1 VDLDFECLGIVKPAD
16 KKLPNYIAVEGAIG
30 VGKTTLAR
38 NLATTFEYE
47 TLLEM
52 PQENPFL
59 ERFYAD
65 PKANALPAQLY
76 FLFQR
81 TRQLKEIKQRDMFH
95 PVRVADFLL
104 EKDPIFAEVTL
115 DDDELELYQM
125 VYEQLTLEAPKP
137 DLVIYLQAPTEV
149 LQQRIRKRGL
159 NSEKYIEPS
168 YLARLNA
175 AYASYFHHYQASPLL
190 IVNATEVNLANNQQ
204 HYADLVSYMLTIKTG
219 THYYNPLANK

>member
-1 VDLDFECLGIVKPAD
+1 MDLDFESLGIVKPAD
-16 KKLPNYIAVEGAIG
+16 NQLPNYIAVEGAVG

-52 PQENPFL
+52 SHENPFL

-65 PKANALPAQLY
+65 PKANALPTQLY

-115 DDDELELYQM
+115 DDDELELYRM

-137 DLVIYLQAPTEV
+137 DLVVYLQAPTEV

-159 NSEKYIEPS
+159 NSEKHIEPS
-168 YLARLNA
+168 YLARLND
-175 AYASYFHHYQASPLL
+175 AYASYFHRYQASPLL
-190 IVNATEVNLANNQQ
+190 IVNATEVNLATNQK
-204 HYADLVSYMLTIKTG
+204 HYSDLVRYMLSLKTG

>member
-1 VDLDFECLGIVKPAD
+1 MDLDFESLGIIKPAENQ
-16 KKLPNYIAVEGAIG
+16 LPNYIAVEGSIG

-52 PQENPFL
+52 PEDNPFL

-65 PKANALPAQLY
+65 PKANALPTQLY

-104 EKDPIFAEVTL
+104 EKDPIFAQVTL

-125 VYEQLTLEAPKP
+125 VYDQLTLEAPKP

-149 LQQRIRKRGL
+149 LQQRIRKRGQ
-159 NSEKYIEPS
+159 NSERHIEPE
-168 YLARLNA
+168 YLERLND
-175 AYASYFHHYQASPLL
+175 AYASFFHYYQNSPLL
-190 IVNATEVNLANNQQ
+190 IVNATEVNFATNQQ
-204 HYADLVSYMLTIKTG
+204 HYSDLVRYMLSLKTG
-219 THYYNPLANK
+219 THYYNPLANQ

>member
-1 VDLDFECLGIVKPAD
+1 MDLDFESLGIVKPSENQ
-16 KKLPNYIAVEGAIG
+16 LPNHIAVEGSIG

-38 NLATTFEYE
+38 NLATTFGYE

-52 PQENPFL
+52 PEDNPFL

-65 PKANALPAQLY
+65 PKANALPTQLY

-104 EKDPIFAEVTL
+104 EKDPIFAQVTL
-115 DDDELELYQM
+115 DDDELALYQM
-125 VYEQLTLEAPKP
+125 VYDQLTLEAPKP

-149 LQQRIRKRGL
+149 LQRRIRKRGL
-159 NSEKYIEPS
+159 NSERYIEPE
-168 YLARLNA
+168 YLERLND
-175 AYASYFHHYQASPLL
+175 AYASFFHYYQNSPLL
-190 IVNATEVNLANNQQ
+190 IVNATEVNFANNQQ
-204 HYADLVSYMLTIKTG
+204 HYSDLVRYLLTLKTG
-219 THYYNPLANK
+219 THYYNPLANQ

>member
-1 VDLDFECLGIVKPAD
+1 MDLDFESLGIIKPAD
-16 KKLPNYIAVEGAIG
+16 NQLPNYIAVEGAIG
-30 VGKTTLAR
+30 VGKTTLTQ

-65 PKANALPAQLY
+65 PKPNALPTQLY

-81 TRQLKEIKQRDMFH
+81 IKQLKEIKQRDMFH

-104 EKDPIFAEVTL
+104 EKDPIFAQVTL

-125 VYEQLTLEAPKP
+125 VYEQLSLDAPKP
-137 DLVIYLQAPTEV
+137 DLVIYLQAPTEI
-149 LQQRIRKRGL
+149 LKQRIRKRGL
-159 NSEKYIEPS
+159 NSERHIES
-168 YLARLNA
+168 DYLARLND
-175 AYASYFHHYQASPLL
+175 AYASFFHYYQSSPLL
-190 IVNATEVNLANNQQ
+190 IVNATEVNFATNQQ
-204 HYADLVSYMLTIKTG
+204 HYADLVRYILTLKTG
-219 THYYNPLANK
+219 THYSNPLANQ

>member
-1 VDLDFECLGIVKPAD
+1 MDLDFESLGIDPEEFQ
-16 KKLPNYIAVEGAIG
+16 LPNYIAIEGAIG

-52 PQENPFL
+52 PEENPFL

-81 TRQLKEIKQRDMFH
+81 TRQLEEIKQRDMFH

-104 EKDPIFAEVTL
+104 EKDPIFAQVTL
-115 DDDELELYQM
+115 DDDELRLYQM

-137 DLVIYLQAPTEV
+137 DLVIYLQAPTAV
-149 LQQRIRKRGL
+149 LQQRIRSRGL
-159 NSEKYIEPS
+159 NSERYIEPN
-168 YLARLNA
+168 YLARLNDAYA
-175 AYASYFHHYQASPLL
+175 AYFHYYQESPLL
-190 IVNATEVNLANNQQ
+190 IVNATEVNLVSNQQ
-204 HYADLVSYMLTIKTG
+204 HYTDLVRYMLSVKTG
-219 THYYNPLANK
+219 THYYNPLASK